1 MNNLMAVSVSI
12 IVPVYNVELYISA
25 CLDSLYQQNQKGVEV
40 IFVDDCGKDRSMDM
54 VRDYIGTRG
63 IDNWKIVRHAH
74 NRGLSAARNSGLREA
89 HGDYVLFLDSDDTL
103 KKDAISILTRPLQEK
118 DYDCIIGG
126 VDDGT
131 LIGYSLQSRKIEG
144 NEEILRSYANGEW
157 YVMAWNKLCRREF
170 LIDNNLYFEEGLLHE
185 DVVWSFKLACTA
197 QSVFVLNEHTYRYNV
212 RENSIMTSLSIEKD
226 LNIYIKAF
234 DCIAC
239 YIRERRLQYR
249 KSVYVLFYGKRAG
262 IMYSLIDKEE
272 MGLLTKYYQQIRRQN
287 YISPVKAFILGKI
300 SLLYLLRDLHY
311 ILPLGMGVAY
321 LRMFYNLCYRS
332 RGKRVEGAV
341 WK

>member
-1 MNNLMAVSVSI
+1 MTASVSI
-12 IVPVYNVELYISA
+12 VVPVYNVEPYISA
-25 CLDSLYQQNQKGVEV
+25 CLDSLYQQNQESLEV
-40 IFVDDCGKDRSMDM
+40 IFVDDCGKDRSIDL

-63 IDNWKIVRHAH
+63 LNNWKIVRHTH

-103 KKDAISILTRPLQEK
+103 AKDALCILTSPLQEK

-131 LIGYSLQSRKIEG
+131 LNSCSLQPRRIDG
-144 NEEILRSYANGEW
+144 NEGILRSYANGEW

-170 LIDNNLYFEEGLLHE
+170 LMSNNLYFEEGLLHV

-197 QSVFVLNEHTYRYNV
+197 QSICVLNEHTYIYNI
-212 RENSIMTSLSIEKD
+212 RENSIMTSLNIEKD

-234 DCIAC
+234 DCIAG
-239 YIRERRLQYR
+239 YIKKKGLQYHQ
-249 KSVYVLFYGKRAG
+249 SVYTLFYGKRAG
-262 IMYSLIDKEE
+262 IMYSLIDKKEN
-272 MGLLTKYYQQIRRQN
+272 GLLAKYYPQIRKQS
-287 YISPVKAFILGKI
+287 YISPVKAFLSGKI
-300 SLLYLLRDLHY
+300 PLSYLFRDLHY
-311 ILPLGMGVAY
+311 ILPSGWGVSY
-321 LRMFYNLCYRS
+321 LWMFYNLCYRL